1 MVAQTRILHRIMMST
16 LIMGDVEASTS
27 IYIKETIQEIDAHHM
42 FDTNPKSVLLDK
54 ECLRTH
60 VYLNNPL
67 VFSI

>member
-1 MVAQTRILHRIMMST
+1 MST

-60 VYLNNPL
+60 VYLNNPI
-67 VFSI
+67 V